1 MDLKRIF
8 SGRVVG
14 LIVFILAVLLLGAM
28 FNVKLEGMEEG
39 TGPVGSD
46 HVPATVPVDK
56 KEKMMDTPVT
66 VGVENMFGQIFGGNS
81 KTESYTVKPAK

>member
-39 TGPVGSD
+39 NVAVTPVAS
-46 HVPATVPVDK
+46 K
-56 KEKMMDTPVT
+56 KEEQNEMLPAMQKDGM
-66 VGVENMFGQIFGGNS
+66 ENMLGQFFGGNAKATS
-81 KTESYTVKPAK
+81 GTVSAK

>member
-39 TGPVGSD
+39 GPV
-46 HVPATVPVDK
+46 APVQVESVEK

-66 VGVENMFGQIFGGNS
+66 EGVEDMFGKLFGGNS
-81 KTESYTVKPAK
+81 KTTSATVQPAK

>member
-39 TGPVGSD
+39 AGPVAPVSVG
-46 HVPATVPVDK
+46 PAE
-56 KEKMMDTPVT
+56 KEKEMMTDPKRDGMESMMNT
-66 VGVENMFGQIFGGNS
+66 FFGGNS
-81 KTESYTVKPAK
+81 KTESSTVQPAK